1 MSLFIFLVPLGTVQ
15 GRSPGPEISFQFH
28 QDTTK
33 TPSILTRKARAL
45 QKKLGVRDTSRI
57 RADSLLLRTLTA
69 VPRDSSARLAMFHRV
84 RTDPVQVDP
93 MRTLPHPLY
102 LREPPA
108 VRGVEE
114 LDSLEYRYRLRRV
127 VGKADVKVPLDLT
140 FDQYRSL
147 RMERVLR
154 DNWKVLAGEYK
165 LEGEQK
171 KGLSDVFGQITN
183 IEIPVPKTPLFS
195 IFGKNI
201 INIRINGSVDIHGAF
216 RNTKSDVVT
225 ANPLDQSRSEPDF
238 DQQVRVG
245 VKGEIGDKLR
255 IDADWDT
262 ERTFEYENQL
272 KVRYTGYEDEIIQ
285 SIEAGNVSLQTG
297 SSFISNSQALFG
309 IKAGFLFGPLK
320 LTAVASQKRGQIKE
334 LSVSGG
340 GRPTPFERR
349 PYEYSRDHFFV
360 DMVYRGIYENAFK
373 DRPITYNPNYQ
384 IQDMEVWVS
393 RTGLIGDPAKDR
405 DAVAFIDVDSVMY
418 YQDNP
423 AARAGDILSIPGR
436 VENSRFMKLTQGV
449 DYTYDQFLGTIA
461 FSQSFQPEQVIAV
474 AYSLPSRDIG
484 TLEATDT
491 SRTSK
496 LVLKLVRPRNL
507 EPNMK
512 PAWDLMM
519 KNIYSLGGRGL
530 KKEGFSLDIKYL
542 LPGAEAVKE
551 INVSAIGKN
560 HSFNLLE
567 MLFLDTYNSQGEK
580 KPDGDFDFEPGITI
594 DVDRGELTFPTL
606 EPFGDRIRN
615 FFLEKFNPT
624 TSGERDEVIA
634 VADSF
639 VIREVYDTTYNGAQ
653 NSRKNRFYI
662 GGVSVSSVASTY
674 NIGFNVVEGSVEVLV
689 DGQAATRNVD
699 YTVDYLTGT
708 VVIRNQSFLVPGKGL
723 QIKYEANDL
732 FQLASKSLL
741 GARGELALAKNTA
754 LGFTIMSLNQQT
766 LSDKVRLGEEP
777 ISNTVMGI
785 DGGTTLDLDFLTSA
799 MNTLPGIKTSAP
811 SSLSFKGEAAYVLPD
826 PNTRKSNIAQDQ
838 HKGIA
843 YIDDFE
849 GSRRTI
855 PLGINNGMWRDAS
868 PPAYIPNLD
877 RVQPVNGIIDLNNA
891 AVRAGLLADTLRMEY
906 KAKLTWFNIQPSD
919 VFIKD
924 IWPSRETRAG
934 QDFVTVM
941 NLFYRPTAR
950 GAYNYSLSLND
961 SLFAN
966 PAKGWAGVQHLLGT
980 TATNLLDENI
990 TFIEL
995 WMKVERFSPN
1005 AKLNIN
1011 LGTINEDVIPNRILN
1026 SEDGL
1031 GGTIKTGLIR
1041 DPKQDVGLDMLN
1053 DDEER
1058 TEFAAFTAAYP
1069 TYLGDPSGDNY
1080 TGEIR
1085 EEPNPELHIGARGT
1099 DGNRVAEGGQFPDTE
1114 DLNSNNVVDRTNSYF
1129 EYELA
1134 LDTTSAGFRKYVTGG
1149 GVNSW
1154 YQIRIPVQ
1162 EFTRKIGNPALTNVE
1177 AIRIW
1182 IGDADQDVALRITEF
1197 GLVGNQWEAL
1207 DKNDPNFRVS
1217 NVGIEENPYY
1227 TSPPG
1232 VQRPVDRTQ
1241 PDQIISGNEQSLAL
1255 IISNL
1260 MDGESKRAI
1269 KRLSARPLDLFT
1281 YKTMKL
1287 FVHGDDRPLTRMNY
1301 VDPTNFDA
1309 EFFFRFG
1316 ADSLN
1321 YYEYRAPLRPGWA
1334 VENEI
1339 TIRFEDLTTQKL
1351 GRDSVGILSQPFP
1364 VDGGAEGAVYRIL
1377 GQPALTNVRYLEL
1390 GVTNPPGKG
1399 TGNVAGDVWVNELRL
1414 TDVDDTPGWAYR
1426 FDTAVKFADV
1436 ISVNVGITQRNPFFH
1451 GLEDRFGSRNDDRNW
1466 TLASNVALERFLPE
1480 SWRGSQLGLTYSHV
1494 EGQQNPRYVPGTDI
1508 LVDAAAKRTKDLA
1521 LEEGQ
1526 SEEAA
1531 QQAAENVLHQTRSLN
1546 VTETYALPNVKL
1558 SIPSSTWLVTETINR
1573 MTFAY
1578 SFTNTKRRNP
1588 TTQFFQQWSWN
1599 FRFGYGL
1606 QFGANNYVEPFA
1618 GIGDFFLFGPWKGMK
1633 INFLPRVVNVST
1645 TLNRA
1650 QTHEKARNQLQKKPV
1665 GRGFGSSRQLGF
1677 SWQLIEGGLL
1687 SPSVDYTLDITSSLV
1702 HLELN
1707 EFGRQ
1712 RSISAIF
1719 GDLIGGSKLID
1730 FGKDISYSQNIS
1742 LNTKP
1747 VVPAILKLDQILTP
1761 TVRYSSRYDWQNN
1774 LQAGVLGKSAGA
1786 TGSLGGT
1793 LDINLKI
1800 ISENIWPAKRAVGR
1814 PPVDSTGAPIG
1825 PTFGE
1830 RVDALSRILFKFPFF
1845 DWDRISI
1852 SFQQSNSIRNSG
1864 VLGRPGFLNLF
1875 GRVPFV
1881 QGSLAENGPSMMY
1894 QLGLSSD
1901 PHGTVVLKTK
1911 PSFPFISGYTVPGP
1925 RAPNGSLTDA
1935 YNQTNNVTTRTSR
1948 TLWEGARVDLSW
1960 TLGWSYN
1967 TTRTIR
1973 TDSLGVPTEV
1983 SRTTSGDV
1991 NRTFLT
1997 FPNAFIFK
2005 LFKTGIED
2013 VSKRYEKIKDNPG
2026 DPRGAELKIIQAFE
2040 EGMEAMPV
2048 STKLISAMM
2057 PRPNWSFRWDGLEKF
2072 ELFSAFASRVSLDHS
2087 YTSTFRRRWRLTPAG
2102 TEVTES
2108 EQVSYGFTPLV
2119 GLNITFKLIGKGN
2132 LTGSFRYGT
2141 STSTDLTPT
2150 VQNITE
2156 TNTSDINFSANYS
2169 RSGFEFPFFGLS
2181 LSNDIDISFS
2191 YSYSKNSRRVF
2202 DFKKDFKKDG
2212 DPLEGTIRT
2221 SFEPRIRYTLSA
2233 RVTASVYY
2241 KYSKM
2246 KPDAGGSRIPG
2257 STINEGGLDLRV
2269 QIQ

>member
-1 MSLFIFLVPLGTVQ
+1 MSLLLFVVPLVTVQ
-15 GRSPGPEISFQFH
+15 GRTPHPVVSFQFP

-33 TPSILTRKARAL
+33 SAGTLSRKARAL
-45 QKKLGVRDTSRI
+45 QKKLGVRDTTRAS
-57 RADSLLLRTLTA
+57 ADSLLRRALITA
-69 VPRDSSARLAMFHRV
+69 PRDSSARLAVFHRV
-84 RTDPVQVDP
+84 RTDPVQVDL
-93 MRTLPHPLY
+93 MRTQPHPLY
-102 LREPPA
+102 LREPPF
-108 VRGVEE
+108 VRSVEE
-114 LDSLEYRYRLRRV
+114 LDSLEYRYRIRRV
-127 VGKADVKVPLDLT
+127 VGQADIKVPLDLT

-147 RMERVLR
+147 RMRRAVRE
-154 DNWKVLAGEYK
+154 NWKALAGEYK
-165 LEGEQK
+165 LEGEEK
-171 KGLSDVFGQITN
+171 KGLGDVFGQITN

-201 INIRINGSVDIHGAF
+201 INIRINGSVDIHAAF
-216 RNTKSDVVT
+216 RNTKSDAIT

-309 IKAGFLFGPLK
+309 IKAGFQFGPLK
-320 LTAVASQKRGQIKE
+320 LTTVASQKRGQIKE

-360 DMVYRGIYENAFK
+360 DTVYRRIYENAFK
-373 DRPITYNPNYQ
+373 ERPILYDPNYQ

-393 RTGLIGDPAKDR
+393 RTGLNYEPGKDR
-405 DAVAFIDVDSVMY
+405 DAVAFIDIDSVIY

-436 VENSRFMKLTQGV
+436 VENSRFTRLTQGV
-449 DYTYDQFLGTIA
+449 DYTFDPFLGTIA

-474 AYSLPSRDIG
+474 AYSRPDRDIG

-491 SRTSK
+491 SSTSK

-512 PAWDLMM
+512 PAWDLLM

-530 KKEGFSLDIKYL
+530 KKDGFSLDIKYL
-542 LPGAEAVKE
+542 LPGTEPVKE
-551 INVSAIGKN
+551 INVTAIGQSL
-560 HSFNLLE
+560 SFNLLE
-567 MLFLDTYNSQGEK
+567 MLFLDTYNTEGEE
-580 KPDGDFDFEPGITI
+580 KPDAAFDFEPGITI

-606 EPFGDRIRN
+606 EPFGDRIRE
-615 FFLEKFNPT
+615 FFLEKFKPT
-624 TSGERDEVIA
+624 TTEQRDEVIA

-639 VIREVYDTTYNGAQ
+639 IIREVYDTTYNGAQ

-662 GGVSVSSVASTY
+662 SGVTVSSVASTY
-674 NIGFNVVEGSVEVLV
+674 NIGFNVVEGSVEVIV
-689 DGQAATRNVD
+689 DNQTATRNVD

-708 VVIRNQSFLVPGKGL
+708 VVIRNQSYLVPGKGL

-741 GARGELALAKNTA
+741 GARGELALAKNTS

-777 ISNTVMGI
+777 ISNTIMGI
-785 DGGTTLDLDFLTSA
+785 DGGTNLNLDFLTSA
-799 MNTLPGIKTSAP
+799 MNLLPGIKTTAP
-811 SSLSFKGEAAYVLPD
+811 SSVSFKGEAAYVLPD

-855 PLGINNGMWRDAS
+855 PLGINRGIWHDAS
-868 PPAYIPNLD
+868 PPAYIASLD
-877 RVQPVNGIIDLNNA
+877 QA
-891 AVRAGLLADTLRMEY
+891 HDTIKMEY
-906 KAKLTWFNIQPSD
+906 KAKLVWFNIQPSD
-919 VFIKD
+919 VVIKD
-924 IWPSRETRAG
+924 IWPNRETRAG

-941 NLFYRPTAR
+941 NLLYRPTAR
-950 GAYNYSLSLND
+950 GAFNYSLSLKD

-966 PAKGWAGVQHLLGT
+966 PAKGWAGIQHLLGT

-995 WMKVERFSPN
+995 WMRVESFSPN

-1041 DPKQDVGLDMLN
+1041 DKKQDVGLDMLN
-1053 DDEER
+1053 DGEEGIA
-1058 TEFAAFTAAYP
+1058 FSAFTDAYP
-1069 TYLGDPSGDNY
+1069 EYLADPSGDNY
-1080 TGEIR
+1080 TGEI
-1085 EEPNPELHIGARGT
+1085 PQSLNPDDHLGSRGT
-1099 DGNRVAEGGQFPDTE
+1099 DGNFVAQEGTFPDTE
-1114 DLNSNNVVDRTNSYF
+1114 DLNANNVVDRTNSYF

-1134 LDTTSAGFRKYVTGG
+1134 LDTASAGFRKYVTGG
-1149 GVNSW
+1149 GVNNW

-1162 EFTRKIGNPALTNVE
+1162 EFTRKIGSPALTNVE
-1177 AIRIW
+1177 AIRLW
-1182 IGDADQDVALRITEF
+1182 IGDADQEVALRITEF
-1197 GLVGNQWEAL
+1197 VLVGNQWEAL

-1255 IISNL
+1255 IITDL
-1260 MDGESKRAI
+1260 RDGESKRAI

-1287 FVHGDDRPLTRMNY
+1287 FVHGDDRALTLMNY
-1301 VDPTNFDA
+1301 VDTTNYDA

-1334 VENEI
+1334 PENEI

-1351 GRDSVGILSQPFP
+1351 GRDSIGILSQPLH
-1364 VDGGAEGAVYRIL
+1364 VDGDPEGAVYRIL

-1390 GVTNPPGKG
+1390 GVANPQGKG
-1399 TGNVAGDVWVNELRL
+1399 ATIIEGDVWVNELRL

-1466 TLASNVALERFLPE
+1466 TLASSVALDRFLPE

-1494 EGQQNPRYVPGTDI
+1494 EGQQSPRYVPGTDI
-1508 LVDAAAKRTKDLA
+1508 LVEAAAKRTKDLA
-1521 LEEGQ
+1521 LEEGR
-1526 SEEAA
+1526 SEEEA
-1531 QQAAENVLHQTRSLN
+1531 QHAAEDVRHQTRSLN

-1558 SIPSSTWLVTETINR
+1558 NIPASTWLVTETINR

-1606 QFGANNYVEPFA
+1606 QFGANNYVQPFA
-1618 GIGDFFLFGPWKGMK
+1618 DIGDFFLFSPWKNAK
-1633 INFLPRVVNVST
+1633 FNFLPRAINVAT

-1650 QTHEKARNQLQKKPV
+1650 QTHEKARSQLAKKPV
-1665 GRGFGSSRQLGF
+1665 GRSFGSTRQLGF
-1677 SWQLIEGGLL
+1677 SWQLVEGGLL

-1702 HLELN
+1702 HLEVN
-1707 EFGRQ
+1707 QFGRQ
-1712 RSISAIF
+1712 RSLSTIF
-1719 GDLIGGSKLID
+1719 AGLIGGSRLID

-1742 LNTKP
+1742 FNTKP
-1747 VVPAILKLDQILTP
+1747 VVVPTILKLNQIFTP
-1761 TVRYSSRYDWQNN
+1761 TFRYSSRYDWQNN
-1774 LQAGVLGKSAGA
+1774 LQAGTLGKSTGA
-1786 TGSLGGT
+1786 TASIGGT

-1800 ISENIWPAKRAVGR
+1800 ISENLWPAPRAVAK
-1814 PPVDSTGAPIG
+1814 PPVDSTGAPLP

-1830 RVDALSRILFKFPFF
+1830 RLDALSRILFKIPFF

-1881 QGSLAENGPSMMY
+1881 QGSLAENGPSMLY

-1901 PHGTVVLKTK
+1901 PHGTVILKTK
-1911 PSFPFISGYTVPGP
+1911 PSFPFLTGFTVPGL
-1925 RAPNGSLTDA
+1925 RAPNGNLTDA
-1935 YNQTNNVTTRTSR
+1935 FNQTNNFTTRTSR
-1948 TLWEGARVDLSW
+1948 TLWEGATIQLTW

-1967 TTRTIR
+1967 TNRTIR
-1973 TDSLGVPTEV
+1973 TDSAGAPTEV
-1983 SRTTSGDV
+1983 NRTTSGDV

-1997 FPNAFIFK
+1997 FPNTFVFK

-2013 VSKRYEKIKDNPG
+2013 VSKRYEELKDDFG
-2026 DPRGAELKIIQAFE
+2026 DPRGNDLKIIQAFE
-2040 EGMEAMPV
+2040 EGMEAMPL
-2048 STKLISAMM
+2048 STRLINSMM

-2072 ELFSAFASRVSLDHS
+2072 DLFSGFASRVTLDHS
-2087 YTSTFRRRWRLTPAG
+2087 YTSTLRRRWRLTPDGAQI
-2102 TEVTES
+2102 TES
-2108 EQVSYGFTPLV
+2108 EQISYGFTPLV
-2119 GLNITFKLIGKGN
+2119 GLSITFKQIGKGN
-2132 LTGSFRYGT
+2132 LTGNFRLGT
-2141 STSTDLTPT
+2141 STSTDLSPS

-2156 TNTSDINFSANYS
+2156 TNTSDINLSASYS

-2191 YSYSKNSRRVF
+2191 YSYSKNNRRVF
-2202 DFKKDFKKDG
+2202 DFKKEFKKDG

-2221 SFEPRIRYTLSA
+2221 SLEPRIRYTLSA
-2233 RVTASVYY
+2233 RVTASIYY